1 MTRLA
6 TNRANRENKDN
17 EKTRIQFDR
26 RRHRPVTQIGGAE
39 ITLTADT
46 AAQIAQ
52 PRLATPFVG
61 REITILRLIDLAAES
76 LVVTALLV
84 ELALVLANVVARVYF
99 QHSFLW
105 TDEIARLALS
115 ILAFIGGAVAYR
127 RRDHAFVRVIL
138 SRLPARGER
147 GCLAFADVIVLF
159 VAGITGFAS
168 AEFLASSWDELTPIF
183 QMPAALIA
191 LPLPIG
197 MALLMLYASVNLV
210 REHGRMALGV
220 GVVFAAFVAIAALT
234 RDVWLPLLGDDAS
247 IIAALSLFFVAILAG
262 VPVGFVLLLSTATYL
277 WGTGTASLVVLP
289 QTMVN
294 GTGNFI
300 LLAVPFFI
308 LAGLVMERGGIS
320 IRLVRFIHALVGH
333 MRGGLLQVTVG
344 SMYVVSGLSGSKPA
358 DVAAVGTVM
367 RDELSERHGAA
378 EGAAVLAASAVMGE
392 TVPPSIAMLI
402 VGSITNVSLG
412 AMFIGGLVP
421 AAVMALCLMML
432 IYVRARAGGAPRLPR
447 AGLNVVARAG
457 LGAVLPLLM
466 PGTLLAGI
474 LLGVATPTE
483 IAAIAVVYGI
493 LLSSLVYRE
502 MTLRGFMRI
511 VLDTTAL
518 TGVLLFIFAA
528 ASSFS
533 WTLTVAY
540 LPQRLVVLLQSV
552 GDSAA
557 IFMVCSIV
565 LLILVGVLLEGLPS
579 LNVLAP
585 LLIPI
590 AGKLGL
596 SELHYALVLII
607 AMGIGGFMPFAGVG
621 FYVCCAVMRCDIE
634 TASRAMLPYLVML
647 IAGLLV
653 VAFVPWFT
661 LFLPHYFGFRG

>member
-1 MTRLA
+1 MRSSAVEIMTV
-6 TNRANRENKDN
+6 EV
-17 EKTRIQFDR
+17 E
-26 RRHRPVTQIGGAE
+26 E
-39 ITLTADT
+39 
-46 AAQIAQ
+46 QIALSRGVAS
-52 PRLATPFVG
+52 PVKPELTW
-61 REITILRLIDLAAES
+61 LRLIDRAAES
-76 LVVTALLV
+76 LIVAALVGELV
-84 ELALVLANVVARVYF
+84 LVLANVLARVYF
-99 QHSFLW
+99 HHSFLW

-138 SRLPARGER
+138 TRLPDGGER
-147 GCLAFADVIVLF
+147 GCLALADVVVLF
-159 VAGITGFAS
+159 VAGITGFVS
-168 AEFLASSWDELTPIF
+168 IEFLASSWGELTPIF

-191 LPLPIG
+191 SPLPVG
-197 MALLMLYASVNLV
+197 MALLMLYAAVNL
-210 REHGRMALGV
+210 RRDHGAMALGV
-220 GVVFAAFVAIAALT
+220 GLVFALFVTIAALT
-234 RDVWLPLLGDDAS
+234 RDIWLPLLGDDAA
-247 IIAALSLFFVAILAG
+247 IIAALSLFFVAIRAG

-277 WGTGTASLVVLP
+277 WGTGTAPLVVLP

-320 IRLVRFIHALVGH
+320 IRLVRFIYALVGH
-333 MRGGLLQVTVG
+333 MRGGLLQVTVA

-367 RDELSERHGAA
+367 RDELGERHGAA

-402 VGSITNVSLG
+402 VGSIPNVSVG
-412 AMFIGGLVP
+412 AMFIGGLAP
-421 AAVMALCLMML
+421 AAVMALCLMAL
-432 IYVRARAGGAPRLPR
+432 IYVRARASGVPRIPR
-447 AGLNVVARAG
+447 AGGRVVARAG
-457 LGAVLPLLM
+457 LGAILPLLM

-483 IAAIAVVYGI
+483 IAALAVVYGI

-502 MTLRGFMRI
+502 MDLRGFIRI
-511 VLDTTAL
+511 ALDTAAL

-540 LPQRLVVLLQSV
+540 LPQRLVTLLQSV
-552 GDSAA
+552 GDSQA
-557 IFMVCSIV
+557 IFMVCSV
-565 LLILVGVLLEGLPS
+565 ALLILVGVLLEGLPS

-596 SELHYALVLII
+596 SELHYALGLII
-607 AMGIGGFMPFAGVG
+607 AMWIGGVLAFAGG
-621 FYVCCAVMRCDIE
+621 
-634 TASRAMLPYLVML
+634 
-647 IAGLLV
+647 
-653 VAFVPWFT
+653 
-661 LFLPHYFGFRG
+661 

>member
-1 MTRLA
+1 MVALSDASPIAVSDTENLA
-6 TNRANRENKDN
+6 PPRE
-17 EKTRIQFDR
+17 
-26 RRHRPVTQIGGAE
+26 
-39 ITLTADT
+39 
-46 AAQIAQ
+46 
-52 PRLATPFVG
+52 ATP
-61 REITILRLIDLAAES
+61 LRYIDFAAEV
-76 LVVTALLV
+76 LVVAALLG
-84 ELALVLANVVARVYF
+84 ELVLVLANIAARVF
-99 QHSFLW
+99 FASSFLW
-105 TDEIARLALS
+105 MDEIARLALS

-138 SRLPARGER
+138 SRLPPDGER
-147 GCLAFADVIVLF
+147 ACLALAQVVVLF
-159 VAGITGFAS
+159 VAVITGYVS
-168 AEFLASSWDELTPIF
+168 LEFLSSSWGEYTPIF

-197 MALLMLYASVNLV
+197 MALLTIYAATGLW
-210 REHGRMALGV
+210 RDHGTMAVWTG
-220 GVVFAAFVAIAALT
+220 AAFGIVVTIAALT
-234 RDVWLPLLGDDAS
+234 RDIWLPWLGDDAA
-247 IIAALSLFFVAILAG
+247 IIAALGLFFVAILAG

-294 GTGNFI
+294 GTGSFI

-333 MRGGLLQVTVG
+333 MQGGLLQVTVA
-344 SMYVVSGLSGSKPA
+344 SMYLVSGLSGSKPA

-367 RDELSERHGAA
+367 RDELRERHSAA
-378 EGAAVLAASAVMGE
+378 EGTAVLAAAAVMGE

-402 VGSITNVSLG
+402 VGSITSVSVG
-412 AMFIGGLVP
+412 AMFIGGLIP
-421 AAVMALCLMML
+421 AAVMAICLMVL
-432 IYVRARAGGAPRLPR
+432 IYVRARSSGAQRTPR
-447 AGLNVVARAG
+447 ASAAVMARAG
-457 LGAVLPLLM
+457 LGAILPLLM
-466 PGTLLAGI
+466 PASLLAGI
-474 LLGVATPTE
+474 LFGIATPTE
-483 IAAIAVVYGI
+483 ISALAVVYGL
-493 LLSSLVYRE
+493 LLSVILYRE
-502 MTLRGFMRI
+502 MSWQSFIRI
-511 VLDTTAL
+511 VIDTAAL

-540 LPQRLVVLLQSV
+540 LPQRLVALLQSV
-552 GDSAA
+552 GNSQT
-557 IFMVCSIV
+557 IFMLCSIV

-634 TASRAMLPYLVML
+634 TASRAMLPYLIML
-647 IAGLLV
+647 IAGLLF
-653 VAFVPWFT
+653 VAGVPWFT
-661 LFLPHYFGFRG
+661 LALPHYFGFNG

>member
-1 MTRLA
+1 
-6 TNRANRENKDN
+6 
-17 EKTRIQFDR
+17 
-26 RRHRPVTQIGGAE
+26 
-39 ITLTADT
+39 
-46 AAQIAQ
+46 
-52 PRLATPFVG
+52 
-61 REITILRLIDLAAES
+61 
-76 LVVTALLV
+76 
-84 ELALVLANVVARVYF
+84 
-99 QHSFLW
+99 
-105 TDEIARLALS
+105 
-115 ILAFIGGAVAYR
+115 
-127 RRDHAFVRVIL
+127 
-138 SRLPARGER
+138 
-147 GCLAFADVIVLF
+147 
-159 VAGITGFAS
+159 
-168 AEFLASSWDELTPIF
+168 
-183 QMPAALIA
+183 
-191 LPLPIG
+191 
-197 MALLMLYASVNLV
+197 
-210 REHGRMALGV
+210 
-220 GVVFAAFVAIAALT
+220 
-234 RDVWLPLLGDDAS
+234 
-247 IIAALSLFFVAILAG
+247 
-262 VPVGFVLLLSTATYL
+262 
-277 WGTGTASLVVLP
+277 
-289 QTMVN
+289 
-294 GTGNFI
+294 
-300 LLAVPFFI
+300 
-308 LAGLVMERGGIS
+308 
-320 IRLVRFIHALVGH
+320 
-333 MRGGLLQVTVG
+333 
-344 SMYVVSGLSGSKPA
+344 
-358 DVAAVGTVM
+358 M

-432 IYVRARAGGAPRLPR
+432 IYVRARASGAPRLPVAR
-447 AGLNVVARAG
+447 PNVIARAG
-457 LGAVLPLLM
+457 LGAILPLLM

-493 LLSSLVYRE
+493 LLSSVVYRE

-557 IFMVCSIV
+557 IFMVCSII

>member
-1 MTRLA
+1 MRTSA
-6 TNRANRENKDN
+6 
-17 EKTRIQFDR
+17 
-26 RRHRPVTQIGGAE
+26 AE
-39 ITLTADT
+39 ILFTDT
-46 AAQIAQ
+46 GEPIA
-52 PRLATPFVG
+52 PAHTGASPARP
-61 REITILRLIDLAAES
+61 EITPLRLVDLAAES
-76 LVVTALLV
+76 VIVAALLG
-84 ELALVLANVVARVYF
+84 ELVLVLANVAARVYF

-105 TDEIARLALS
+105 TDEVARLALS

-138 SRLPARGER
+138 SRLPLGVER
-147 GCLAFADVIVLF
+147 GCLALADVVVLF
-159 VAGITGFAS
+159 VAGLTGFAS
-168 AEFLASSWDELTPIF
+168 IEFLASSWGELTPIF
-183 QMPAALIA
+183 QLPAALIA

-197 MALLMLYASVNLV
+197 MALLTLYAGVNLK
-210 REHGRMALGV
+210 RDHGAMALGV
-220 GVVFAAFVAIAALT
+220 GAVFAAVITVAALT
-234 RDVWLPLLGDDAS
+234 RDIWLPLLGDDAS
-247 IIAALSLFFVAILAG
+247 IIAALSLFFFAILAG

-320 IRLVRFIHALVGH
+320 IRLVRFIYALVGH
-333 MRGGLLQVTVG
+333 VRGGLLQVTVA

-367 RDELSERHGAA
+367 RDELGERHGPA

-402 VGSITNVSLG
+402 VGSITNVSVG

-421 AAVMALCLMML
+421 AAVMALCLMVL
-432 IYVRARAGGAPRLPR
+432 IYLRARTSGAPRSPR
-447 AGLNVVARAG
+447 AGAGVVARAG
-457 LGAVLPLLM
+457 LGAILPLLM

-474 LLGVATPTE
+474 LLGIATPTE

-493 LLSSLVYRE
+493 LLSSVVYRE
-502 MTLRGFMRI
+502 MNLQGFVRI
-511 VLDTTAL
+511 AIDTAAL

-540 LPQRLVVLLQSV
+540 LPQRLVALLQSV
-552 GDSAA
+552 GDSQA
-557 IFMVCSIV
+557 IFMICSVV
-565 LLILVGVLLEGLPS
+565 LLIVVGVLLEGLPS

-621 FYVCCAVMRCDIE
+621 FYVCCAVMRCNIE
-634 TASRAMLPYLVML
+634 TASRAMLPYLIVL
-647 IAGLLV
+647 LVGLLI

>member
-1 MTRLA
+1 MNGL
-6 TNRANRENKDN
+6 
-17 EKTRIQFDR
+17 
-26 RRHRPVTQIGGAE
+26 
-39 ITLTADT
+39 DT
-46 AAQIAQ
+46 MEMLAAQGGEHEAQAAVTSSTDFVALRILDRIAE
-52 PRLATPFVG
+52 A
-61 REITILRLIDLAAES
+61 LIVL
-76 LVVTALLV
+76 ALLG
-84 ELALVLANVVARVYF
+84 ELVLVLANVAARIFF

-105 TDEIARLALS
+105 TDEIARLVLS
-115 ILAFIGGAVAYR
+115 VLAFVGGAVAYR
-127 RRDHAFVRVIL
+127 RRDHAFVRVLI
-138 SRLPARGER
+138 SRLPRHAER
-147 GCLAFADVIVLF
+147 GCLALADVIVLF
-159 VAGITGFAS
+159 VAGLTAYVS
-168 AEFLASSWDELTPIF
+168 MEFLASSWGEYTPIF

-191 LPLPIG
+191 LPLPVG
-197 MALLMLYASVNLV
+197 MALLMLYSAVNLLRDHSAIALKV
-210 REHGRMALGV
+210 GMA
-220 GVVFAAFVAIAALT
+220 FAAFIIAASLT
-234 RDVWLPLLGDDAS
+234 RDIWLPLFGDDAA

-262 VPVGFVLLLSTATYL
+262 VPVGFVLLLATATYL
-277 WGTGTASLVVLP
+277 WGTGAASLVVLP

-333 MRGGLLQVTVG
+333 MTGGLLQVTVA

-367 RDELSERHGAA
+367 RDELGERHGAA

-402 VGSITNVSLG
+402 VGSITSVSVG
-412 AMFIGGLVP
+412 AMFVGGLIP
-421 AAVMALCLMML
+421 AAVMALCLMVL
-432 IYVRARAGGAPRLPR
+432 IHFRARFTGAPKTQR
-447 AGLNVVARAG
+447 ADRRTIARAG
-457 LGAVLPLLM
+457 LGAILPLMM
-466 PGTLLAGI
+466 PAGLLAGI

-483 IAAIAVVYGI
+483 IAGLAVVYGL
-493 LLSSLVYRE
+493 LLSGLVYRE
-502 MTLRGFMRI
+502 VSFGSFVRI
-511 VLDTTAL
+511 ALDTAAL

-540 LPQRLVVLLQSV
+540 LPQRLVSLLQSA
-552 GDSAA
+552 GGSQT
-557 IFMVCSIV
+557 IFMLASIA

-634 TASRAMLPYLVML
+634 TASRAMLPYLIML
-647 IAGLLV
+647 VAGLLL
-653 VAFVPWFT
+653 VAAVPWFT
-661 LFLPHYFGFRG
+661 LALPHYFGFRG